1 MGKYG
6 NIDGIATLTN
16 DTIAIENIR
25 RLKAM
30 AIKEMERVTTVPKQ
44 SGTPDLSVSGQAVK
58 RLFGTK

>member
-16 DTIAIENIR
+16 NPIAVENIR

-30 AIKEMERVTTVPKQ
+30 AIKEMERVTAVPKQ
-44 SGTPDLSVSGQAVK
+44 SGTPNLSVSGHVFQK
-58 RLFGTK
+58 LFVDK

>member
-30 AIKEMERVTTVPKQ
+30 AIKEMVRITTVPKQ
-44 SGTPDLSVSGQAVK
+44 SGAPDLSVSGQAVQK
-58 RLFGTK
+58 LFGTK